1 VNPHEKFRFFV
12 VRDTT
17 PADKNKISAKKPIT
31 PAYKIVK
38 KIKRMVNRMG
48 IFDKLSGKP
57 AALTPK
63 SALVLSA
70 ITVIAAD
77 GVIDEAEINDL
88 AKIVRGDRKSIDT
101 AMQVLKA
108 NPFPGVIDLIAKTL
122 DEKQKIATLAVLCD
136 LAMADGV
143 LAGEE
148 KKILQMYMDKFG
160 ISEAKL
166 TPIIEAIAIKND
178 FSIFT

>member
-1 VNPHEKFRFFV
+1 
-12 VRDTT
+12 
-17 PADKNKISAKKPIT
+17 
-31 PAYKIVK
+31 
-38 KIKRMVNRMG
+38 MG
-48 IFDKLSGKP
+48 IFDKLTGKP
-57 AALTPK
+57 ATLTPK

-77 GVIDEAEINDL
+77 GAIDEAELNDL
-88 AKIVRGDRKSIDT
+88 AKIVRGDKKSIDT
-101 AMQVLKA
+101 AMQVMKE
-108 NPFPGVIDLIAKTL
+108 NPFPGVIDLVAKAL
-122 DEKQKIATLAVLCD
+122 DEKQKLATLAILCD
-136 LAMADGV
+136 IAMSDGI

-166 TPIIEAIAIKND
+166 APIVDAISIKNN

>member
-1 VNPHEKFRFFV
+1 MN
-12 VRDTT
+12 TL
-17 PADKNKISAKKPIT
+17 
-31 PAYKIVK
+31 
-38 KIKRMVNRMG
+38 G
-48 IFDKLSGKP
+48 IFDKLTGKP

-63 SALVLSA
+63 SALVVSA

-77 GVIDEAEINDL
+77 GAIDEAELNDL

-101 AMQVLKA
+101 AMQVMKE
-108 NPFPGVIDLIAKTL
+108 NPFPGVIDLVAKAL
-122 DEKQKIATLAVLCD
+122 DEKQKLATLAILCD
-136 LAMADGV
+136 IAMSDGV

-166 TPIIEAIAIKND
+166 APIIDAISVKNN